1 MKALIAASSREELSS
16 FKDER
21 YVKVVTGVGLSLAAV
36 NTVKAIIEFDPDIV
50 INIGSA
56 GSLKSCHPVGS
67 VLSFSSVYC
76 KDQNLSLYHLAPY
89 ATIMSDGSTVREMK
103 LIGDE
108 NILLSSSSF
117 SSEKDDVVNAD
128 AADMECYS
136 VALASYLC
144 QKRCASF
151 KLITDIVG
159 ERPLISDYKRIL
171 REGRI
176 HLEEEV
182 RRFLANIR

>member
-1 MKALIAASSREELSS
+1 
-16 FKDER
+16 
-21 YVKVVTGVGLSLAAV
+21 
-36 NTVKAIIEFDPDIV
+36 
-50 INIGSA
+50 
-56 GSLKSCHPVGS
+56 
-67 VLSFSSVYC
+67 
-76 KDQNLSLYHLAPY
+76 
-89 ATIMSDGSTVREMK
+89 MSDGSTVREMK

-117 SSEKDDVVNAD
+117 PSEKDDVVNAD

-144 QKRCASF
+144 QKRCASV

-159 ERPLISDYKRIL
+159 ERPLISDYKWIV

-182 RRFLANIR
+182 RRFLDNIR

>member
-1 MKALIAASSREELSS
+1 MKALIAASSREELSA

-117 SSEKDDVVNAD
+117 SSEKDDLVNAD

-182 RRFLANIR
+182 RRFLDNIR